1 MFIGGVLGAAFV
13 LDIHKII
20 GMSDVFFYGIQNFFI
35 GALFMAFYDLPMMVL
50 FAKVIPKNIE
60 GTVFALLTG
69 TINFS
74 GGVLS
79 PLIGSMFNDAFLGV
93 TTENMKTSNMITVNW
108 IETFTSL
115 IPILFLGLIPLR
127 SRVNKL

>member
-1 MFIGGVLGAAFV
+1 
-13 LDIHKII
+13 
-20 GMSDVFFYGIQNFFI
+20 
-35 GALFMAFYDLPMMVL
+35 MAFYDLPMMVL